1 MLNAPLALLLALNY
15 GGPLVCGRV
24 AYGRPVCRHAHRLIS
39 ALIHRVPG
47 AGCRE
52 VPPHMN
58 DRNLREPSRFHE
70 ENKCASDYDMIGRY
84 W

>member
-1 MLNAPLALLLALNY
+1 MWPRGLWEAGMPTCAPTNI
-15 GGPLVCGRV
+15 GIDP
-24 AYGRPVCRHAHRLIS
+24 S
-39 ALIHRVPG
+39 G

-58 DRNLREPSRFHE
+58 DRNLREPSRYHE
-70 ENKCASDYDMIGRY
+70 ENECASDYDMICRY